1 MLYKFLA
8 DTVVLVHFLWVVFL
22 IFGALLGARYRAVR
36 RFHVVGLVFAL
47 ILNVFGWY
55 CPLTHIENWAR
66 SRHDPFLAY
75 TGSFIIHYVEELIY
89 VSLSRSTLLLLTF
102 LLCGFNAW
110 YYLRKRVV
118 WKERRP

>member
-1 MLYKFLA
+1 MLYKGLA
-8 DTVVLVHFLWVVFL
+8 DIVVLVHFLWVVFL

-36 RFHVVGLVFAL
+36 KFHVVGLVFAL

-55 CPLTHIENWAR
+55 CPLTHIETWAR

-118 WKERRP
+118 WK